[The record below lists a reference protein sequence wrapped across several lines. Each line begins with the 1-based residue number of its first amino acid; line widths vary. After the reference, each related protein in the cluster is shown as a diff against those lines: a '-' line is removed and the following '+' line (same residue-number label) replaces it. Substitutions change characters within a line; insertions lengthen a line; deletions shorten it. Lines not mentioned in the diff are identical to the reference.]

1 MTHDGARPTSEGPDH
16 GRPLEFG
23 FFLDPAAK
31 VPAAVLDTARLLDQL
46 GYDLIGI
53 PDYPYRAAN
62 LDTQSLLGVILA
74 QTSGVRVLADVA
86 NLPLRAPAVLAK
98 AAATLDLLS
107 GGRFEMGIGAGGFQQ
122 AAHAMGAPA
131 WTAGQSLA
139 ALEEAITIMRA
150 MWSGE
155 RRGLRFDGQ
164 FYNLGGVHSGP
175 EPAHPIPIWIGAN
188 KPRALALT
196 GRIGDGWVSPLMM
209 YKPPAEAAEAN
220 RAIDRA
226 AFEAGRHPRDIRR
239 IYNIQGTFTSHPAKA
254 LDTDGDITGPPEQWT
269 DVLAHFALDLGIDT
283 FILAGNDDE
292 QTLTSFITDVAPA
305 VRHQVA
311 AARAGS
317 PPTAVAE
324 QRQLT

>member
-1 MTHDGARPTSEGPDH
+1 MTHDGNRPASQGLDH
-16 GRPLEFG
+16 GRTLEFG
-23 FFLDPAAK
+23 IFLYPA
-31 VPAAVLDTARLLDQL
+31 VNEPAAVLDTARLLDQL
-46 GYDLIGI
+46 GYELIGI
-53 PDYPYRAAN
+53 QDHPYQAAH
-62 LDTQSLLGVILA
+62 LDTRSLLGVILA
-74 QTSGVRVLADVA
+74 QTSSVRVFADVA

-131 WTAGQSLA
+131 STAGQSLA

-164 FYNLGGVHSGP
+164 FYNLGGVHPGP

-196 GRIGDGWVSPLMM
+196 GRIGDGWVSPLMT

-226 AFEAGRHPRDIRR
+226 AIQAGRQPRDIRR
-239 IYNIQGTFTSHPAKA
+239 IYNIQGSFTSHPTQA
-254 LDTDGDITGPPEQWT
+254 LDTDGDITGPPEQWA

-283 FILAGNDDE
+283 FVLAGNHDE
-292 QTLTSFITDVAPA
+292 HTLTTFI
-305 VRHQVA
+305 
-311 AARAGS
+311 
-317 PPTAVAE
+317 TAVAPVVRQRVAEARALSPRDAVRE

>member
-1 MTHDGARPTSEGPDH
+1 MTQDGNQPASGAPDH

-31 VPAAVLDTARLLDQL
+31 APGAVVDTAGLLDRL

-53 PDYPYRAAN
+53 QDHPYQAAH

-74 QTSGVRVLADVA
+74 QTSRVRVFADVA
-86 NLPLRAPAVLAK
+86 NLPLRSPAVLAK

-164 FYNLGGVHSGP
+164 FYNLGGVRPGP

-226 AFEAGRHPRDIRR
+226 AIEAGPQPRDIRR
-239 IYNIQGTFTSHPAKA
+239 IYNIQGSFTRQPTRAF
-254 LDTDGDITGPPEQWT
+254 DTDGDITGPPDQWS
-269 DVLAHFALDLGIDT
+269 DVLTHFALDVGFDT
-283 FILAGNDDE
+283 FILGGDNDE
-292 QTLTSFITDVAPA
+292 RTLTTFITDVAPA
-305 VRHQVA
+305 VRQRVA
-311 AARAGS
+311 DARALS
-317 PPTAVAE
+317 PRDALTE

>member
-1 MTHDGARPTSEGPDH
+1 MTQDGNRPSSDGPDH

-23 FFLDPAAK
+23 FFLDPGADQ
-31 VPAAVLDTARLLDQL
+31 PRAVLNTARLLDRL

-53 PDYPYRAAN
+53 QDHPYQAAH

-74 QTSGVRVLADVA
+74 QTPTVRVFADVA
-86 NLPLRAPAVLAK
+86 NLPLRSPAVLAK

-155 RRGLRFDGQ
+155 RRGLRFDGKY
-164 FYNLGGVHSGP
+164 YNLGGVHPGP

-188 KPRALALT
+188 KPRALELT

-209 YKPPAEAAEAN
+209 YKPPVEAVEAN

-226 AFEAGRHPRDIRR
+226 AIEAGRDPADIRR
-239 IYNIQGTFTSHPAKA
+239 IYNIQGSFTRQPTQAF
-254 LDTDGDITGPPEQWT
+254 DTDGDITGPPNQWT
-269 DVLAHFALDLGIDT
+269 DVLAHFALDLGFDT
-283 FILAGNDDE
+283 FILAGDSDE
-292 QTLTSFITDVAPA
+292 RTLTTFITEVAPA
-305 VRHQVA
+305 LRQHVA
-311 AARAGS
+311 GARGLS
-317 PPTAVAE
+317 PIDVLTE
-324 QRQLT
+324 QRRLS